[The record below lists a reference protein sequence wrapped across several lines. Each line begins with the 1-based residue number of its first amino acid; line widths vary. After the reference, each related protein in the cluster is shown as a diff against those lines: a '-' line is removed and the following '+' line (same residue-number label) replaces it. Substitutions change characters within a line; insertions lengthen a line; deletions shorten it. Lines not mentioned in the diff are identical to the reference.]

1 MGGLMTEKEVN
12 VDELVNELWDT
23 VKALFLSLIIF
34 IPNVLFYS
42 LITVFAYDSWIY
54 PLTSYSLGYS
64 DMCGIFMFL
73 AIIQTVFGKPAD
85 KNRLSKDIWQI
96 FVGKILALLAIFGLC
111 NLAWMFVG

>member
-1 MGGLMTEKEVN
+1 MQEKEVN

-23 VKALFLSLIIF
+23 VKGLFLLLLLF

-54 PLTSYSLGYS
+54 PLTMYSLGFS

-73 AIIQTVFGKPAD
+73 MIIQGIFGKPSDTMKPA
-85 KNRLSKDIWQI
+85 KDIWQT

-111 NLAWMFVG
+111 SLTWSFIN